1 MGLDLEYFLN
11 QMHIKDLSK
20 LTEKELY
27 FIIRL
32 FKDELEYFNIYDG
45 FKPKGLIKACNE
57 MRDLIKEFRFI
68 LNGYMDVINEKD
80 LSFCCK
86 TDIER
91 LLTDMDTI
99 ENYLTKIKAVR
110 VSKEKVNDLVDISLL
125 NIRMLYDFF
134 NDFIYVENN
143 LWNAY
148 NSRQEL
154 INKRECYINQD
165 KFNIDKQE

>member
-1 MGLDLEYFLN
+1 MGLDLKYFED
-11 QMHIKDLSK
+11 QTHVYDLQNLK
-20 LTEKELY
+20 NKELY

-45 FKPKGLIKACNE
+45 FKPKGLIIACNE
-57 MRDLIKEFRFI
+57 MRDLIKEFRFL
-68 LNGYMDVINEKD
+68 LNGYMDVINETD

-91 LLTDMDTI
+91 LLTNMDTI

-110 VSKEKVNDLVDISLL
+110 VSKEKVNDLVDTCLL
-125 NIRMLYDFF
+125 NIRMLYDFL
-134 NDFIYVENN
+134 NNFIYVENH

-154 INKRECYINQD
+154 INKRERYINQD
-165 KFNIDKQE
+165 KFNTDE

>member
-1 MGLDLEYFLN
+1 MSLDLEYFKDQTHVSDLQKLN
-11 QMHIKDLSK
+11 
-20 LTEKELY
+20 EKELY

-32 FKDELEYFNIYDG
+32 LEDEQKEFNINDG
-45 FKPKGLIKACNE
+45 FKAKGIIIACNKTF
-57 MRDLIKEFRFI
+57 DLLKDFRFI

-91 LLTDMDTI
+91 LLTNMDTI

-110 VSKEKVNDLVDISLL
+110 VSKEKVNDLVDTCLL
-125 NIRMLYDFF
+125 NIRMLYDFS

-148 NSRQEL
+148 NSRQER
-154 INKRECYINQD
+154 INIRECYINQD